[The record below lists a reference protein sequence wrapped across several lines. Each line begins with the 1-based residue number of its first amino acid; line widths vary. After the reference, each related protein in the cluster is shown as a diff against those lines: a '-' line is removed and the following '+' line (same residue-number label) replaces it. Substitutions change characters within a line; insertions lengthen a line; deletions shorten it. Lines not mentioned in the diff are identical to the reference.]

1 MLTIRHIHHAEATII
16 APDRLESALA
26 GPGFVWLDLT
36 EPTAEEEAVLDHPAL
51 AIDPLAKED
60 IVEDVHLPKLD
71 AYADHALLTVHA
83 LEIETSTVELT
94 TIELDL
100 VIGKR
105 YLITHHRRRIA
116 ALDAVAELVHRDQT
130 WFEGPVR
137 VVHRV
142 LDVMNDVFVPFLD
155 LLGQRLDLVEEDVL
169 QRPTLITRNEIFALR
184 RDLITL
190 RRISVPQAE
199 VIRRLG
205 REQIPVVS
213 ASDRVLFRDVYD
225 HLYRM
230 AEVSEVYRQLVESA
244 YDMYR
249 SVREDETNRRLAIL
263 TMVSTLLLPI
273 SAIAGIYGMNFEH
286 MPELDETWVYPLLW
300 VLFAVIISAGLLV
313 FRSWGW
319 LGREEVDAEL
329 ARRRRLVERLELPG
343 LGQVLRVPAYG
354 ARFALKGGRRVA
366 RLGRRLGRQG
376 RRLGRRGR
384 PQSGR

>member
-1 MLTIRHIHHAEATII
+1 MLTIRHIADHEVTIVE
-16 APDRLESALA
+16 PERLEVALA
-26 GPGFVWLDLT
+26 GPGFVWVDLT
-36 EPTAEEEAVLDHPAL
+36 EPTTEEEAVLDHPAL
-51 AIDPLAKED
+51 AIDPLVKED

-71 AYADHALLTVHA
+71 VYPHHALLTVHA
-83 LEIETSTVELT
+83 IEIETSMVELS

-100 VIGKR
+100 VIAER

-116 ALDAVAELVHRDQT
+116 ALDSVAELVHRDQT
-130 WFEGPVR
+130 WLEGPVR
-137 VVHRV
+137 VVHRI

-169 QRPTLITRNEIFALR
+169 QRPTLVTRNEIFALR

-199 VIRRLG
+199 VIRRVG
-205 REQIPVVS
+205 REQISVVS
-213 ASDRVLFRDVYD
+213 ESDRAYFRDVYD

-286 MPELDETWVYPLLW
+286 MPELDEPWVYPLLW
-300 VLFAVIISAGLLV
+300 VLFVVIFVAGLLV

-319 LGREEVDAEL
+319 LGREDVDADL
-329 ARRRRLVERLELPG
+329 ARRRRLVERLELPTF
-343 LGQVLRVPAYG
+343 GQVLRVPAYG
-354 ARFALKGGRRVA
+354 ARFALKGGKRVA
-366 RLGRRLGRQG
+366 GLGRRLGRHTL
-376 RRLGRRGR
+376 RLGRWQRHTNT
-384 PQSGR
+384 